1 MNKIIKQGLENKV
14 LTPAL
19 LKGNFNTI
27 RERVKIYI
35 TRKFHYTTN
44 GNRLTSFDVDDY
56 LQSGIEKLLN
66 SFDFETCKFNGEEIK
81 VIDLQRLWFR
91 STLQV
96 IYGDNVKAKIRKQ
109 GTETKISV
117 GNILIQMD
125 GKEDVSNVVENKL
138 IQLDSIN
145 TKIQP
150 KMNVRNI
157 VRKAIEN
164 ADNDRDRMF
173 YERLLAHLL
182 IENSIRKANK
192 VSKAISLIEVID
204 CFDNQ
209 FQNVDVYTMFKK
221 RMLTDARLKRLRMV
235 A

>member
-1 MNKIIKQGLENKV
+1 
-14 LTPAL
+14 
-19 LKGNFNTI
+19 
-27 RERVKIYI
+27 
-35 TRKFHYTTN
+35 
-44 GNRLTSFDVDDY
+44 
-56 LQSGIEKLLN
+56 
-66 SFDFETCKFNGEEIK
+66 
-81 VIDLQRLWFR
+81 
-91 STLQV
+91 
-96 IYGDNVKAKIRKQ
+96 
-109 GTETKISV
+109 
-117 GNILIQMD
+117 MD

-138 IQLDSIN
+138 IQLDSTN

-221 RMLTDARLKRLRMV
+221 RMITDARLKRLRMV

>member
-1 MNKIIKQGLENKV
+1 MNKIIKQGFENKV

-44 GNRLTSFDVDDY
+44 GNRVSSFNVDDY
-56 LQSGIEKLLN
+56 LQSGIEKLLS
-66 SFDFETCKFNGEEIK
+66 SFDFATCKFNGEEIK

-96 IYGDNVKAKIRKQ
+96 IYADNVKAKIRKK

-138 IQLDSIN
+138 IQLDSTN

-221 RMLTDARLKRLRMV
+221 RMITDARLKRLRMV

>member
-1 MNKIIKQGLENKV
+1 MNKIIKQGFENRV
-14 LTPAL
+14 LTPSL
-19 LKGNFNTI
+19 FTSNFNTI

-35 TRKFHYTTN
+35 TRKFNYTTN
-44 GNRLTSFDVDDY
+44 GNRLTSFNVDDY

-66 SFDFETCKFNGEEIK
+66 SFDFQTCKFNGEEIK
-81 VIDLQRLWFR
+81 VIDFQRLWFR

-96 IYGDNVKAKIRKQ
+96 IYNDNSKSKIRKQ

-125 GKEDVSNVVENKL
+125 GKESVSNIVETKL
-138 IQLDSIN
+138 LNLDSAN
-145 TKIQP
+145 TKNVP
-150 KMNVRNI
+150 TTNVRKI
-157 VRKAIEN
+157 VRKAIEM

-173 YERLLAHLL
+173 YERLLAHLV
-182 IENSIRKANK
+182 IENNIRKANK
-192 VSKAISLIEVID
+192 VSKAIPLTEIID

-209 FQNVDVYTMFKK
+209 FQNVDVYAMFKK
-221 RMLTDARLKRLRMV
+221 RMLTDVRLKRLRMV